1 MTTKYH
7 KHSTLKR
14 DGYPPMTS
22 AQLRE
27 LEHLR
32 TCLEQGNPWSTKK
45 IVPRV
50 VRKLQRL
57 YLIFVSPDPTGHA
70 PTAYKILPA
79 GLELLKAFTVHRRT
93 DGICPRCN
101 TTPRRVRKT
110 GQLANYCHPCERA
123 YHREVSAKRLTHHT
137 DRPCVECGQ
146 RPRAVSEFGWQ
157 YARCRECQT
166 AYAAGILNRW
176 NERRMAQIK
185 AGETI
190 MCVCGKAAVHVTEHK
205 VEQYCLD
212 CLNRYYR
219 NLGRR
224 KRRMQRVLRQQ
235 RNRSGSEA
243 AD

>member
-1 MTTKYH
+1 MTSKYH

-14 DGYPPMTS
+14 DGYPPMTGT
-22 AQLRE
+22 QLRE

-45 IVPRV
+45 IAPRV
-50 VRKLQRL
+50 AKKLQRL
-57 YLIFVSPDPTGHA
+57 CLIFVSPDPTGHA

-79 GLELLKAFTVHRRT
+79 GLDLLNAFIVQRRT

-101 TTPRRVRKT
+101 TTPRRIRKT
-110 GQLANYCHPCERA
+110 GEPANYCYACEVA
-123 YHREVSAKRLTHHT
+123 YRREVSARRITDHT
-137 DRPCVECGQ
+137 DKPCLDCGE
-146 RPRAVSEFGWQ
+146 RPRAVTEYGWQ
-157 YARCRECQT
+157 YPRCRQCQS
-166 AYAAGILNRW
+166 AYALDVLKRR

-185 AGETI
+185 SGETI
-190 MCVCGKAAVHVTEHK
+190 MCVCGKGPVHVTEHK

-219 NLGRR
+219 NIGRR
-224 KRRMQRVLRQQ
+224 KRRHQ
-235 RNRSGSEA
+235 RNQSGSEA